1 MAYSTRAGLDMLQG
15 VSSIFH
21 HQTERSQKAAGRP
34 PEMAHPSQGL
44 LRLLSCAA
52 LELLCTLVLLDG
64 HGHEHR
70 LTLEKPSKVC

>member
-1 MAYSTRAGLDMLQG
+1 
-15 VSSIFH
+15 
-21 HQTERSQKAAGRP
+21 
-34 PEMAHPSQGL
+34 MAHPSQGL